1 MESVVKFGFYLKRT
15 SKKNEPSL
23 VTTARFTGAP
33 VNGYIWVYL
42 EPAPPKVQ
50 IRVTILIKDENGTPQ
65 GGDQKTHTLTREPG
79 GFAELRYPFYTTI
92 PGSIIL
98 ALDMAGE
105 PIGED
110 TLLVIRES

>member
-42 EPAPPKVQ
+42 GPAPSKVQ
-50 IRVTILIKDENGTPQ
+50 IRVTILIKDENGTPI

-79 GFAELRYPFYTTI
+79 GFADFRFPIYTTV
-92 PGSIIL
+92 PGSIVF
-98 ALDMAGE
+98 ALDVAGKAV
-105 PIGED
+105 GEE
-110 TLLVIRES
+110 TLLVLRES